1 MRIALVHDWLNNLG
15 GAERVLTELHNMFPK
30 APVYVLF
37 YNKKFAREFLPEAE
51 IRISPLQKVP
61 FISKLYKYLFF
72 LMPSAIESFDL
83 SDFDVVI
90 SSSVIFSKGLVLKPK
105 TRHICYCYSPTRFL
119 WDRNSENENRGWP
132 AILSRHLLRIWDR
145 QASDR
150 VDEFIAISKH
160 VQSRIKKY
168 YHRDS
173 KIMYPPTSITTLNV
187 VMAKSV
193 DNLGYYL
200 IVSRLFPHKNIDVAI
215 EAFNKLR
222 YELIIIGDG
231 PAKNDLKKIAGKNI
245 KILGYKK
252 DDEVGDYYRNCKAFI
267 MPQEEDFGL
276 TPLEAMSFG
285 KPVLALRK
293 GGALE
298 TVVEH
303 MTGEFFDDP
312 IPEALADGVRRLN
325 ENYSNYSPLVI
336 QKWAEKF
343 SRDKFRQEML
353 KLVDIT

>member
-1 MRIALVHDWLNNLG
+1 MKIALVHDWLNNLG
-15 GAERVLTELHNMFPK
+15 GAERVLIELHNIFPK
-30 APVYVLF
+30 APVYALF
-37 YNKKFAREFLPEAE
+37 SNKKFVREFLPEAE
-51 IRISPLQKVP
+51 IRTSSLQKVP

-83 SDFDVVI
+83 SDFDIVI

-150 VDEFIAISKH
+150 GDEFVAISKN

-168 YHRDS
+168 YGKES
-173 KIMYPPTSITTLNV
+173 KIIYPPVVLTTTGSCPRRTPDGFGLLTSTRPG
-187 VMAKSV
+187 SPFW
-193 DNLGYYL
+193 GHPFYL

-215 EAFNKLR
+215 DAFNKLG

-231 PAKNDLKKIAGKNI
+231 PAKNDLKTMAGKNI

-252 DDEVGDYYRNCKAFI
+252 DSEVVDYYRNCKAFI

-298 TVVEH
+298 TVV
-303 MTGEFFDDP
+303 
-312 IPEALADGVRRLN
+312 
-325 ENYSNYSPLVI
+325 
-336 QKWAEKF
+336 
-343 SRDKFRQEML
+343 
-353 KLVDIT
+353 